1 MKICGAYML
10 AEWMQNTHLGW
21 CLQDSGTNNELMM
34 DFHNFIWCFSG
45 ARGTDKEF
53 IMNFQNVQICI
64 ISTLILISWK
74 LENCKKNQQD
84 MYLPK
89 DTKRL
94 VSKDRK
100 QYICKHIYP
109 GAIYKEHQE
118 AFCKN

>member
-74 LENCKKNQQD
+74 LENHKKNQQD
-84 MYLPK
+84 MIADPNI
-89 DTKRL
+89 DDNQITDADPIII
-94 VSKDRK
+94 S
-100 QYICKHIYP
+100 
-109 GAIYKEHQE
+109 
-118 AFCKN
+118 

>member
-21 CLQDSGTNNELMM
+21 CLQDSGTNNELIM

-84 MYLPK
+84 MIADPC
-89 DTKRL
+89 
-94 VSKDRK
+94 
-100 QYICKHIYP
+100 QP
-109 GAIYKEHQE
+109 EH
-118 AFCKN
+118 